1 MHVWEL
7 NKCSL
12 KVTIM
17 NCDMENQKPLSR
29 SVAQGVEYFRRNPC
43 EKRLKE
49 VGLLIPYHGEKKV
62 KENLIAIFKH
72 LKGYCSCVLK
82 IDPFIHF
89 IPGLKKIMK
98 HQSSQTAV

>member
-1 MHVWEL
+1 MWEL

-29 SVAQGVEYFRRNPC
+29 SVTQGVEYFRRSPC

-82 IDPFIHF
+82 ISSCLRRT
-89 IPGLKKIMK
+89 G
-98 HQSSQTAV
+98 HQGIIVNGSKRDLD